1 MTRLLTICALLATLV
16 LLQALHGRPPEIVS
30 TAPGD
35 EKENADP
42 STGSLSPTM
51 QQDPMAPEWTDA
63 QIQRLTEQ
71 LKSWSQVDPVPG
83 IDDPR
88 PRAEQEEALRIEW
101 ICQRELLR
109 LKGRRTASEEPVRYL
124 QLQGGSLLTYSSLH
138 FRSGYTEVVLPDGPM
153 VRIPASEILA
163 TRVTPNAGE
172 PRKLVAGGIADT
184 LDILDGLTR
193 AEMIDDSRWRRW
205 LQHGGPEVL
214 LHLLPAATARPLE
227 KLLRLKSSEVNNE
240 VVTAAGG
247 KTPLELTRW
256 RKSIRQL
263 LRNGFPT
270 EKRPQIL
277 EEVDNWQ
284 SWLDA
289 YGTQVYRSRTRYLQ
303 ISREL
308 RLLKLDIV
316 KSTGF

>member
-35 EKENADP
+35 EEGNADP
-42 STGSLSPTM
+42 SSGSLPATM
-51 QQDPMAPEWTDA
+51 QQDPMAPAWTDA

-88 PRAEQEEALRIEW
+88 PRGEEQETLRIEW

-109 LKGRRTASEEPVRYL
+109 LKGRRTASEEPVRL
-124 QLQGGSLLTYSSLH
+124 LRLQGGSLLAYSSLH
-138 FRSGYTEVVLPDGPM
+138 FRSGYTEVVLPDGPV

-163 TRVTPNAGE
+163 TRVTPDAGE
-172 PRKLVAGGIADT
+172 PRMLVAGGIADT
-184 LDILDGLTR
+184 LDILDGLSRTGS
-193 AEMIDDSRWRRW
+193 IDDTRWQRW

-214 LHLLPAATARPLE
+214 LHLLPASRARPLE
-227 KLLRLKSSEVNNE
+227 KLIRKKSSEDNTELHVD
-240 VVTAAGG
+240 TGG
-247 KTPLELTRW
+247 KTPLQLTQW

-263 LRNGFPT
+263 LREGFPT
-270 EKRPQIL
+270 EKRIQVL
-277 EEVDNWQ
+277 DEVDSWQ
-284 SWLDA
+284 FWLDA
-289 YGTQVYRSRTRYLQ
+289 YGTKVYRSRTRYLQ

-308 RLLKLDIV
+308 RILKLDIV